1 MGILRSRRRPLIQ
14 STGVINVSRSHKLKW
29 RKIINQLRYTHKE
42 LDIVKEM
49 STLAAP
55 EFQEYYEDFC
65 KRNDI
70 DLNELNRKNAERIEN
85 VYGANK
91 EKVRTIVPYSGSTEI
106 VSYEGNGEQP
116 TYEEAIDDNG
126 EIHSIFSKL
135 FKKLAVVLHPDK
147 LANKDLTDE
156 EKNDML
162 DMFTKAKWALEERKY
177 FLLVDYAE
185 KLKIPLPKNYK
196 EQIFWMKKELI
207 IIQEKI
213 KKEVMSYN
221 YLFSESETAEAKDKL
236 IEQFLGQLFQI
247 KLT

>member
-1 MGILRSRRRPLIQ
+1 
-14 STGVINVSRSHKLKW
+14 
-29 RKIINQLRYTHKE
+29 
-42 LDIVKEM
+42 M

>member
-1 MGILRSRRRPLIQ
+1 M
-14 STGVINVSRSHKLKW
+14 SRSYKLKW
-29 RKIINQLRYTHKE
+29 RKIINQLRYTHQE

-65 KRNDI
+65 KRRDI
-70 DLNELNRKNAERIEN
+70 DLNELNRTNAERIEN

-91 EKVRTIVPYSGSTEI
+91 ERLRAFVPYSGSTEI
-106 VSYEGNGEQP
+106 VSYEGDGEEP
-116 TYEEAIDDNG
+116 TYKEPIDDNR
-126 EIHSIFSKL
+126 EIHNIFSKL

-147 LANKDLTDE
+147 LNNKDLTDE

-162 DMFTKAKWALEERKY
+162 EMFNKAKWALEERKY

-185 KLKIPLPKNYK
+185 KLKIPLPENYK
-196 EQIFWMKKELI
+196 EQIFWMKEELTTV
-207 IIQEKI
+207 QEKI

-221 YLFSESETAEAKDKL
+221 YLFSEAETAELKDKL
-236 IEQFLGQLFQI
+236 IEQFLEQLFQI
-247 KLT
+247 KPT